1 MFSAARA
8 SRAVDPPTSSSLAD
22 EKRVG
27 SLRLFCSLRSL
38 RLALVSRCLPHS
50 LADEKHVCSLA
61 SSRTAARQ
69 PGSARRRAI
78 RGLIARFARGDVR
91 RVAAV
96 LVGLTE
102 RTSIVP
108 PSPPAR
114 SSPLGLVLAA
124 LAPLFERSGGANIV
138 DPPTSS
144 MQAASQVLAGA
155 RPSCLP
161 SSPRPR
167 FMNTSANE
175 LRARAAGWSGSAS
188 TMGTPAS
195 PEARSSGSRGICAS
209 RDTG

>member
-1 MFSAARA
+1 MVAAAFLIRSQTKDVSARSLVQDSGAPAWLSTAAR
-8 SRAVDPPTSSSLAD
+8 DPRFD
-22 EKRVG
+22 
-27 SLRLFCSLRSL
+27 CSLRS
-38 RLALVSRCLPHS
+38 RRCSPGCRCVSRADGTDSHCS
-50 LADEKHVCSLA
+50 AISSCTQLAA
-61 SSRTAARQ
+61 GA
-69 PGSARRRAI
+69 G
-78 RGLIARFARGDVR
+78 
-91 RVAAV
+91 
-96 LVGLTE
+96 
-102 RTSIVP
+102 
-108 PSPPAR
+108 
-114 SSPLGLVLAA
+114 LAA

>member
-1 MFSAARA
+1 VFSAARA

-78 RGLIARFARGDVR
+78 RGLIARCRLRDVR
-91 RVAAV
+91 WVAAV
-96 LVGLTE
+96 FVGSGGTE
-102 RTSIVP
+102 TRCSAI
-108 PSPPAR
+108 
-114 SSPLGLVLAA
+114 SSCTQLAA
-124 LAPLFERSGGANIV
+124 GAGARCARAPMRDRRREHRGSAHFATL
-138 DPPTSS
+138 
-144 MQAASQVLAGA
+144 AASQVLAGA

-167 FMNTSANE
+167 FMKTSANE